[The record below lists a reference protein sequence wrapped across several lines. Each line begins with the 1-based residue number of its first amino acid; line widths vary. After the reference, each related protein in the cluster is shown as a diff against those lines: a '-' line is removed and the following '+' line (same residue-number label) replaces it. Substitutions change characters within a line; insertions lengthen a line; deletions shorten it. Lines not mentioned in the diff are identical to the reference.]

1 MLGLVSVLLG
11 LGFLGL
17 RVLSRLGFS
26 RFSCGM
32 VCFRDFQRLQVFF
45 GQGIS
50 QGQFWFRGVEVCLGF
65 RVLLCLGCARFSY
78 GWLGFV
84 VFRRLEVFSCQG
96 ISQGQLRFCRV
107 GFSRVFSS
115 FLPRVGQ
122 VYLRL
127 GRVQCFLPFRGL
139 FLLGYILGLVTVVQ
153 GCFFLGFRVLLRLGL
168 ARFAYGWVGFR
179 VFQRLEVFSGQGIH
193 QGQLRLCR
201 VEVFRVQSSFAPRV
215 NQVCLRLGRVQGFS
229 AFRCLFRLGY
239 ILGLVTVFQG
249 LGFFKFRVFSRLGF
263 GRFAYGFVG
272 LMVFQCLEVFS
283 GQGISQGQ
291 LRLCRVQVFQGLE
304 WLRAQGWLGFLSVW
318 QGLGFFSSQRYFA
331 VRVYLRVSNGCVGF
345 RLFKGLD

>member
-1 MLGLVSVLLG
+1 MV
-11 LGFLGL
+11 GF
-17 RVLSRLGFS
+17 RVFK
-26 RFSCGM
+26 
-32 VCFRDFQRLQVFF
+32 RLQALF

-50 QGQFWFRGVEVCLGF
+50 QGQFRSRGVEVCFGF
-65 RVLLCLGCARFSY
+65 RVLLCLGCARFSQ

-84 VFRRLEVFSCQG
+84 VFHRLEVFSSQG
-96 ISQGQLRFCRV
+96 ISQGQLRLCRV
-107 GFSRVFSS
+107 GFF
-115 FLPRVGQ
+115 
-122 VYLRL
+122 
-127 GRVQCFLPFRGL
+127 
-139 FLLGYILGLVTVVQ
+139 Q
-153 GCFFLGFRVLLRLGL
+153 GVEFFC
-168 ARFAYGWVGFR
+168 AQGWVGLLTVGQGLGFFSVQRSFLVRVYIRVSYGCVGLRFFR
-179 VFQRLEVFSGQGIH
+179 VK
-193 QGQLRLCR
+193 
-201 VEVFRVQSSFAPRV
+201 SSFAPRV
-215 NQVCLRLGRVQGFS
+215 SQVCLRLGRVQGFS

-249 LGFFKFRVFSRLGF
+249 LGFFKFRVLSRLGF

-304 WLRAQGWLGFLSVW
+304 WFRAQGWLGFLSVG

-331 VRVYLRVSNGCVGF
+331 VRVYLRVSYGCVGF

>member
-1 MLGLVSVLLG
+1 MLGLVTVVLG

-32 VCFRDFQRLQVFF
+32 VGFRDFQRLQVLF

-50 QGQFWFRGVEVCLGF
+50 QGQFRFRGVEVCLGF
-65 RVLLCLGCARFSY
+65 RVLMCLGCARFSY

-84 VFRRLEVFSCQG
+84 VLRHLEVFSCQG

-107 GFSRVFSS
+107 GFFRVQSS

-153 GCFFLGFRVLLRLGL
+153 GCFVLGFRVLLRLGL

-201 VEVFRVQSSFAPRV
+201 VEVF
-215 NQVCLRLGRVQGFS
+215 QG
-229 AFRCLFRLGY
+229 
-239 ILGLVTVFQG
+239 VE
-249 LGFFKFRVFSRLGF
+249 FFC
-263 GRFAYGFVG
+263 A
-272 LMVFQCLEVFS
+272 
-283 GQGISQGQ
+283 QGQ
-291 LRLCRVQVFQGLE
+291 LGL
-304 WLRAQGWLGFLSVW
+304 LTVG
-318 QGLGFFSSQRYFA
+318 QGLGFFSVQMSFP
-331 VRVYLRVSNGCVGF
+331 VRVYLRVSYGFLGF
-345 RLFKGLD
+345 RFF